1 MLSFTEEF
9 DLRFG
14 IGFGDGRYILKAAFR
29 NML

>member
-9 DLRFG
+9 DLRFR
-14 IGFGDGRYILKAAFR
+14 ISFGDGRYILKVAFG